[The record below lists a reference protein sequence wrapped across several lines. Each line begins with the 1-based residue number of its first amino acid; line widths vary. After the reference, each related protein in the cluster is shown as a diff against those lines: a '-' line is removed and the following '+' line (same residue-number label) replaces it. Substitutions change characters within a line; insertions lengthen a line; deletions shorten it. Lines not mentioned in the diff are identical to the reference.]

1 MTFIGLF
8 VSLFTNSFALND
20 PTKELKPIPK
30 KLVVLTFDDCNKSDR
45 TFVADI
51 IKQHG
56 FGATFY
62 VTEGLGFLNNKA
74 HYTTWEEIRE
84 LHDMGFEIGNH
95 TKAHRDVR
103 SLTKQ
108 QLHAS
113 LDHIDVRCA
122 QLGIPKPVTFC
133 YPGFSHNLQAVEVL
147 DKNNYLFARRGVSP
161 EYGDGGRG
169 GPGPAYDPKLDH
181 PLLVP
186 TTWYSGPDSGFED
199 MKWAV
204 SLAKYGK
211 IAVLC
216 FHGVPALEHPW
227 VNTEQQDFIRYM
239 KYLKQSGC
247 TVISMRELTR
257 YVDPSKRPED
267 PYAITRTRAS
277 LPLKRAQNAKAN
289 HALKD
294 AARLGNIEDVKQH
307 LEAGA
312 DVNTKDKT
320 FEWTPLQWAVFNGH
334 KEVAVLLIGKGAHV
348 NTMDERGHTPLHS
361 AVQKSR
367 KEIAELLITN
377 AADINR
383 VDKAEGTP
391 LDVAIL
397 FKHPKIADL
406 LRKHGGKTKRELE
419 AEGK

>member
-8 VSLFTNSFALND
+8 VSLFTNSFAFND

-74 HYTTWEEIRE
+74 YYTTWEEIRE

-113 LDHIDVRCA
+113 LDHIDLRCA

-147 DKNNYLFARRGVSP
+147 DENNYLFARRGVSP

-204 SLAKYGK
+204 SLAKDGK

-307 LEAGA
+307 LEAGT
-312 DVNTKDKT
+312 DVNAKDDDG
-320 FEWTPLQWAVFNGH
+320 N
-334 KEVAVLLIGKGAHV
+334 
-348 NTMDERGHTPLHS
+348 
-361 AVQKSR
+361 
-367 KEIAELLITN
+367 
-377 AADINR
+377 
-383 VDKAEGTP
+383 TP
-391 LDVAIL
+391 LDWAVGGNHKETAV
-397 FKHPKIADL
+397 L
-406 LRKHGGKTKRELE
+406 LRKHGGKTGEELK